1 MAVDSNINEKGGK
14 AVRITDILNIECIDI
29 DMMPLSKHEVIE
41 KMIAMIVSTGS
52 ISDEKAFSKAVFERE
67 ALITT
72 GIGDGVAIPHGKSS
86 AVEKTVLAAA
96 VCRKGMNYESI
107 DGEPTYLI
115 FMIASPDNE
124 DESHLI
130 LLSRLS
136 AMLMDEGFRKKL
148 IGSDT
153 EEEFLES
160 INTYENKK
168 FPLKN
173 TENPEMKGK
182 EAESRS
188 DIYELLA
195 VTACPT
201 GIAHTYMAAEKLA
214 SEARKRGIN
223 IKIETNGSGGIAD
236 ALTDEEIKSARA
248 VIVAA
253 DTKIDTQ
260 RFEGK
265 KVVRAS
271 SADGIYSPGKLIDM
285 ALENGTRKPDKEKIS
300 SKIYRYLMN
309 GISHMLPFV
318 IGGGILTA
326 LSFLL
331 GDYSLSLSGPG
342 SGSEI
347 SGFLKNAGDI
357 AFSFMLPVLSG
368 YIASGIG
375 DRPALA
381 AGFTGGMMAS
391 QGGSGFIGAVA
402 AGFLAGYTVVF
413 LKKLFSAMPES
424 LEGMKPVLFYPLFSI
439 LIVSAV
445 MLLFVNPPLS
455 FLNSELS
462 RGLMSM
468 QTKGRIL
475 LGVTVAAMM
484 AADLGGPV
492 NKAAYVF
499 GLAALESG
507 NYEIMAAVMA
517 GGMVPPLSVALAVTF
532 YGRGFTEEERKAGLT
547 NYIMGLSFITEGAI
561 PFAAA
566 DPFRII
572 PSCIIGAAIA
582 GGISMAFGCTLPA
595 PHGGIFVLPLMG
607 GRIGYIAAIAAGS
620 AAAALLIVLL
630 KKVRH
635 AHNGA
640 Q

>member
-1 MAVDSNINEKGGK
+1 MI
-14 AVRITDILNIECIDI
+14 ITDLLKRECIDI

-52 ISDEKAFSKAVFERE
+52 ISDARAFSEAVFERE

-86 AVEKTVLAAA
+86 AVKKTVLAAA
-96 VCRKGMNYESI
+96 VCREGLNYESI

-124 DESHLI
+124 DDSHLS

-136 AMLMDEGFRKKL
+136 AMLIDEDFRKKL
-148 IGSDT
+148 IKSET
-153 EEEFLES
+153 VEEFLQS
-160 INTYENKK
+160 INTCEQKK
-168 FPLKN
+168 FPEQSEAKPELKD
-173 TENPEMKGK
+173 KD
-182 EAESRS
+182 AASRN
-188 DIYELLA
+188 DRYELLA

-223 IKIETNGSGGIAD
+223 IKIETNGSSGIAD
-236 ALTDEEIKSARA
+236 VLTEEEIRSARA
-248 VIVAA
+248 VILAA
-253 DTKIDTQ
+253 DTKIDTD

-271 SADGIYSPGKLIDM
+271 SAEGIYSPGKLIDM
-285 ALENGTRKPDKEKIS
+285 ALENGKESPGTEKAA
-300 SKIYRYLMN
+300 SKIYRNLMN

-331 GDYSLSLSGPG
+331 GDYSLSLGGAVSGG
-342 SGSEI
+342 EVSV
-347 SGFLKNAGDI
+347 FLKNAGDI

-381 AGFTGGMMAS
+381 AGFTGGMIAS

-413 LKKLFSAMPES
+413 LKKLFSAMPEP

-439 LIVSAV
+439 LIVSAA
-445 MLLFVNPPLS
+445 MLFVVNPPLS
-455 FLNSELS
+455 LLNSELN

-468 QTKGRIL
+468 QAKSRIL

-484 AADLGGPV
+484 AVDLGGPF

-499 GLAALESG
+499 ALAALESG

-517 GGMVPPLSVALAVTF
+517 GGMVPPLAVALAVTF
-532 YGRGFTEEERKAGLT
+532 YGRGFTDEEKKAGLT

-572 PSCIIGAAIA
+572 PSCVIGSALA
-582 GGISMAFGCTLPA
+582 GGLSMAFGCTLSA

-607 GRIGYIAAIAAGS
+607 ERMGYIAAVAAGS

-630 KKVRH
+630 KKAGH
-635 AHNGA
+635 AHNDA